1 MIGVTMASICCV
13 DCTGRASKAGHSA
26 RSGKGM
32 MFMGMYDE
40 RRKMRE
46 KREGEAVSSFFFYLI
61 SFL

>member
-1 MIGVTMASICCV
+1 
-13 DCTGRASKAGHSA
+13 
-26 RSGKGM
+26 
-32 MFMGMYDE
+32 MGMYDE